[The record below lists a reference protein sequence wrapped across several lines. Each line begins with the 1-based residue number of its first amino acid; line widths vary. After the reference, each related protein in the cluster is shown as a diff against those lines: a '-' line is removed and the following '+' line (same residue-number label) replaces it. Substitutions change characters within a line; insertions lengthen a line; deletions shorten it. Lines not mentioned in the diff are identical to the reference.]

1 MQSRI
6 GNRQAKVPEWE
17 VLPPEDRSRSQRTSA
32 SLESRFRWLALIMD
46 DFLRVPGTKLRFGL
60 DPIIGLLP
68 GIGDVTSA
76 IVSAVAFVHAA
87 RSGVPKI
94 LLARM
99 AMNILINELVGIIPG
114 LGDAFSFWFKSNVRN
129 YELLRRYSAASAGS
143 RRGDW
148 IFVIAVLSLLFVIV
162 CAGLIVTVLVLE
174 EYWAFPLPPISHC
187 KRRESSRGHRHIF
200 GTPPKAY
207 SIQATL
213 SGFVGADGRIR
224 DLYDTDFLGQGI
236 VPRNRG

>member
-1 MQSRI
+1 MQSRT
-6 GNRQAKVPEWE
+6 GHRKSKVAEWE
-17 VLPPEDRSRSQRTSA
+17 VLPPEDQPHSERSSA
-32 SLESRFRWLALIMD
+32 SLESHFRWLALIMD

-76 IVSAVAFVHAA
+76 IISAVAFVHAA

-129 YELLRRYSAASAGS
+129 YELFRRYSAAPAKS

-148 IFVIAVLSLLFVIV
+148 IFVIAVFGLLFLIV
-162 CAGLIVTVLVLE
+162 CAGLIVTLLVLDVIGRLL
-174 EYWAFPLPPISHC
+174 F
-187 KRRESSRGHRHIF
+187 HR
-200 GTPPKAY
+200 
-207 SIQATL
+207 
-213 SGFVGADGRIR
+213 
-224 DLYDTDFLGQGI
+224 
-236 VPRNRG
+236 

>member
-1 MQSRI
+1 M
-6 GNRQAKVPEWE
+6 PEWE

-129 YELLRRYSAASAGS
+129 YATAPPVICRARGIEKRRLDICHRSSQSAVCHCLRGIDRDGP
-143 RRGDW
+143 RIGR
-148 IFVIAVLSLLFVIV
+148 VLGVSSSTDKSL
-162 CAGLIVTVLVLE
+162 
-174 EYWAFPLPPISHC
+174 
-187 KRRESSRGHRHIF
+187 KRRESSRGIDVSF
-200 GTPPKAY
+200 
-207 SIQATL
+207 
-213 SGFVGADGRIR
+213 
-224 DLYDTDFLGQGI
+224 
-236 VPRNRG
+236 